1 MRKKFVLFYIIL
13 SLLTILTFCEVK
25 EETINV
31 KNFLPIFYLPIVDIQ
46 NGNGIASVYYDINE
60 DTSTYSIEI
69 TVVFADEDHPSKI
82 FDFVYDLF
90 RKQKYKRKED
100 VETFFIYIDKNLQLE
115 KIEFN
120 YNDTGTYSGEQE
132 FFIKRPKHFS
142 KSIFGKDFKFEG
154 KRPIIY
160 INTWNHMFGEKPTS
174 KLEYQRID
182 NYTLNF
188 GSRKQV
194 EKTFRKKDSY

>member
-1 MRKKFVLFYIIL
+1 MRKKFVPIYIIL
-13 SLLTILTFCEVK
+13 SLLTIVAFCEIKK
-25 EETINV
+25 ESINV
-31 KNFLPIFYLPIVDIQ
+31 ENFLPIFYLPIVDIQ
-46 NGNGIASVYYDINE
+46 NGNGITSVYYDINE

-100 VETFFIYIDKNLQLE
+100 VETFYIYIDKNFQLE
-115 KIEFN
+115 KIDFN
-120 YNDTGTYSGEQE
+120 YNGTGTYSGEQK

-142 KSIFGKDFKFEG
+142 KIISGRDFKLEG

-160 INTWNHMFGEKPTS
+160 INTWNHMFSEKPTS
-174 KLEYQRID
+174 KLEYKRID
-182 NYTLNF
+182 KYTLKF

-194 EKTFRKKDSY
+194 ENTFRKKR